1 MELLVAPVEHI
12 TFDFEVTR
20 NAVFVRLIIHL
31 LLPGGFVPAARSPA
45 SSLPRDGQER
55 GGRVRVLRSPVLT
68 PGSGFGYFVPH
79 EVYKMWARENG
90 DILKISQ
97 DKPSLLGEHK
107 CLDSQRVII
116 TSESEF

>member
-1 MELLVAPVEHI
+1 MIKCIYGKPKQI
-12 TFDFEVTR
+12 TLSEFF
-20 NAVFVRLIIHL
+20 LI
-31 LLPGGFVPAARSPA
+31 PTTYTMNVSAKQCSTKKA
-45 SSLPRDGQER
+45 
-55 GGRVRVLRSPVLT
+55 VLT

-79 EVYKMWARENG
+79 ESYKMWARENG